1 MDLARYRDVIGR
13 RWTIV
18 VALALLGGVV
28 TGVPAARRDP
38 VYRAETQLLVTF
50 AAEGAA
56 PPQPRPSAP
65 EAGRLMQR
73 RVKTYATMMN
83 TPRLTRPVI
92 DSLRLPY
99 TTDDLAT
106 RVVASST
113 VNALAID
120 VAVTDRS
127 GTTAAAIADALA
139 AELQRIARRDLPPAG
154 LGLKAQV
161 AVVRPAVAPQR
172 PEPVWWPLHTLG
184 GAFGGLAIGLGV
196 ALVLGYRRA
205 GTPVGADLRTVWAAV
220 RRRPVASG
228 PDVHGP
234 DVHGPDVN
242 GPDVNGPESDGPE
255 PDGDAD
261 DFPPGV
267 DPSASDGDRPDPVR
281 PTPGG
286 ASVATSPPPGE
297 EPDQDDGRVA
307 SPAVKA
313 RQVP

>member
-50 AAEGAA
+50 VAEGAA

-113 VNALAID
+113 VDALAID

-127 GTTAAAIADALA
+127 GATAAAIADALA

-161 AVVRPAVAPQR
+161 AVVRPAVAPRR
-172 PEPVWWPLHTLG
+172 PEPVWWPLHALG

-228 PDVHGP
+228 PDLDGP
-234 DVHGPDVN
+234 DLD
-242 GPDVNGPESDGPE
+242 GPEVDGPNLDGPE

-286 ASVATSPPPGE
+286 ASVATSPAPGE
-297 EPDQDDGRVA
+297 EPDQDAGRVA

>member
-28 TGVPAARRDP
+28 TGVPAAGRDP

-56 PPQPRPSAP
+56 PPQPRPSGP

-92 DSLRLPY
+92 DALRLPY

-113 VNALAID
+113 VDTLAID

-127 GTTAAAIADALA
+127 ATLAAAIADALA

-172 PEPVWWPLHTLG
+172 PEPVWWPLHALG
-184 GAFGGLAIGLGV
+184 GVLGGLAIGLGV

-205 GTPVGADLRTVWAAV
+205 CTPVGTDLRTVWAAV
-220 RRRPVASG
+220 RRRPAASG
-228 PDVHGP
+228 PDRDGP
-234 DVHGPDVN
+234 DVDGPALDGPDV
-242 GPDVNGPESDGPE
+242 DGPESDG
-255 PDGDAD
+255 GAD
-261 DFPPGV
+261 DPAPAV
-267 DPSASDGDRPDPVR
+267 DRSPSGGDRSDPVR

-286 ASVATSPPPGE
+286 AAGATSPAPAQEPG
-297 EPDQDDGRVA
+297 QDDERV
-307 SPAVKA
+307 SNPAVKA
-313 RQVP
+313 RQAP

>member
-50 AAEGAA
+50 AAEEAA
-56 PPQPRPSAP
+56 PPQPRPSGP

-99 TTDDLAT
+99 TTDDLAA

-113 VNALAID
+113 VDTLAID

-127 GTTAAAIADALA
+127 ATTAAAIADALA
-139 AELQRIARRDLPPAG
+139 VELQRIARRDLPPAG

-172 PEPVWWPLHTLG
+172 PEPVWWPLHALG
-184 GAFGGLAIGLGV
+184 GVLGGLAIGLGV

-205 GTPVGADLRTVWAAV
+205 GTPVGTDLRTVWAAV
-220 RRRPVASG
+220 RRRPAAPG
-228 PDVHGP
+228 PADGP
-234 DVHGPDVN
+234 TSTGRSTVDGPAL
-242 GPDVNGPESDGPE
+242 DGPE
-255 PDGDAD
+255 PDSDAD
-261 DFPPGV
+261 DSAPAV
-267 DPSASDGDRPDPVR
+267 DRSAAGGDRSDPVR
-281 PTPGG
+281 PTSGG
-286 ASVATSPPPGE
+286 AAGATSPTPTPAPEPG
-297 EPDQDDGRVA
+297 QDDERV
-307 SPAVKA
+307 SNPAVKA
-313 RQVP
+313 RQAP